1 LIDIG
6 RAGEFIAATR
16 IELGGWRA
24 VPATADAVDLIAMS
38 DSGRVLRVQVKST
51 RRPYAK
57 NGFYYF
63 GTGRGRHRRGLTKS
77 DCDVVAMVAL
87 DLGRCVF
94 RRVEEL
100 NRAVTTRL
108 SSDAMSVEAE
118 AASFEESF
126 GDGEKK

>member
-1 LIDIG
+1 LIDVG

-24 VPATADAVDLIAMS
+24 VPATADAVDIVAMS
-38 DSGRVLRVQVKST
+38 DDGRVLRVQVKST
-51 RRPYAK
+51 RKPYTK
-57 NGFYYF
+57 NGYYYF
-63 GTGRGRHRRGLTKS
+63 GTCRGRHRRGLTKS
-77 DCDVVAMVAL
+77 DCDIVAMVAL

-108 SSDAMSVEAE
+108 SPDAMSIEAE
-118 AASFEESF
+118 AESFQKSF
-126 GDGEKK
+126 GDGEKQ